1 MTDHDAIEKVR
12 VLIAAA
18 SRADD
23 LSLRALYVAEARS
36 FLEAEAVRL
45 DGARSLVAAQE
56 AELSRVT
63 RSAT

>member
-1 MTDHDAIEKVR
+1 MTDRDAIEKVR

-18 SRADD
+18 SRAED

-36 FLEAEAVRL
+36 YVEAEASRL

-56 AELSRVT
+56 AELARVART
-63 RSAT
+63 AT

>member
-36 FLEAEAVRL
+36 YVEAEAVRL
-45 DGARSLVAAQE
+45 DGARSLVTAQE
-56 AELSRVT
+56 AELARVT
-63 RSAT
+63 RVTT